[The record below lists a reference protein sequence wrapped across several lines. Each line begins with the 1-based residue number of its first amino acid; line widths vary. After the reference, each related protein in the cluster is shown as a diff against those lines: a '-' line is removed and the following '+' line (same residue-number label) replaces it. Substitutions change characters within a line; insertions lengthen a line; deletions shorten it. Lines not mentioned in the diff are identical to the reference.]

1 MLIYIGIYLFVAL
14 ATFISVIN
22 GYTLNE
28 LIACTITGLA
38 WPLYFAVRLI
48 RKLR

>member
-1 MLIYIGIYLFVAL
+1 MLIYIGIYLFIAL
-14 ATFISVIN
+14 ATFISVIHE
-22 GYTLNE
+22 YTLNE
-28 LIACTITGLA
+28 LIACAITSAA